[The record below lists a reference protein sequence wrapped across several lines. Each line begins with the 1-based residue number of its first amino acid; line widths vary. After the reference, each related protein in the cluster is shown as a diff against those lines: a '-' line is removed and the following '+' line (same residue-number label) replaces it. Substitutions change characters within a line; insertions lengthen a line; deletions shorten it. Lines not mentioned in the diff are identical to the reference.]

1 MAKQDNFE
9 AALQT
14 LEEVVDRLEN
24 GDLSLEE
31 ALGCFEKGVA
41 SAARCQKLLQA
52 VETQVE
58 VLLKKQD
65 QTFAVEKFEE

>member
-1 MAKQDNFE
+1 MAKQDDFE
-9 AALQT
+9 TALHT

-24 GDLSLEE
+24 ADLSLED
-31 ALGCFEKGVA
+31 ALSTFEQGVK

-52 VETQVE
+52 VETKVE

-65 QTFAVEKFEE
+65 QTFTTEKFQE

>member
-9 AALQT
+9 TALHT

-24 GDLSLEE
+24 ADLSLEE
-31 ALGCFEKGVA
+31 ALSIFEQGVK
-41 SAARCQKLLQA
+41 SAARCQKLLEA

-65 QTFAVEKFEE
+65 QTFTTEKFQE

>member
-9 AALQT
+9 TALHT

-24 GDLSLEE
+24 ADLSLED
-31 ALGCFEKGVA
+31 ALSAFEQGVK
-41 SAARCQKLLQA
+41 SAARCQTLLQA
-52 VETQVE
+52 VETQVD

-65 QTFAVEKFEE
+65 QTFTTEKFQE

>member
-1 MAKQDNFE
+1 MARQDDFE
-9 AALQT
+9 TALHA
-14 LEEVVDRLEN
+14 LEGVVDRLEN
-24 GDLSLEE
+24 ADLSLED
-31 ALGCFEKGVA
+31 ALSAFEQGVK

-65 QTFAVEKFEE
+65 QTFTTEKFQE